1 MTTEPS
7 TGSTSQ
13 LLLDEAS
20 IEALR
25 ERLYPELEKA
35 IRASV
40 RRALFGELAEQPIP
54 LYYDRFIVSEIRRLE
69 EAIERNG
76 ERIAELKGYIDE
88 RTGELREY
96 IDQRIGELREH
107 IDQRL
112 TNVDTRLNTIE
123 TRLIEQRE
131 DIFRYIDRT
140 AFWTRVMNGVV
151 LALLA
156 ALIAKLLLG

>member
-1 MTTEPS
+1 MSEKKRPARSGKMTAKPGTK
-7 TGSTSQ
+7 STSQ
-13 LLLDEAS
+13 LPLDEAN

-40 RRALFGELAEQPIP
+40 RKELFGELAEQPIP
-54 LYYDRFIVSEIRRLE
+54 LYYDRFIVSEIGRLE

-76 ERIAELKGYIDE
+76 ERIAELRGYIDE

-96 IDQRIGELREH
+96 IDQRM
-107 IDQRL
+107 
-112 TNVDTRLNTIE
+112 TTIE
-123 TRLIEQRE
+123 TRLTEQRE
-131 DIFRYIDRT
+131 DIFRHIDRT
-140 AFWTRVMNGVV
+140 AFWTRVMNGAV
-151 LALLA
+151 LALA